1 MKFRLT
7 ATIPRSRPKRSF
19 RDLTPSPP
27 SRDPPQVRLKDY
39 IAKRESGTLK
49 MDKFNK
55 RMATALQKVR
65 PAASTRSLV

>member
-1 MKFRLT
+1 M
-7 ATIPRSRPKRSF
+7 
-19 RDLTPSPP
+19 
-27 SRDPPQVRLKDY
+27 RLKDY